1 MRVVVDLQAY
11 PASPP
16 LPTVIDHY
24 CASLVSAILRH
35 AGNHDIHFV
44 VNHSSD
50 EVLEKLQGEFPDL
63 FRNGAFQVSRL
74 PFLDTA
80 KGRGGWHRAAAELVR
95 EHALLHLKPDVV
107 LCVPLT
113 AASSAVPVSQL
124 RCTGIPTAI
133 TLSELPYAIRPVT
146 NPDQRVHNALE
157 PPRSTLPIKQR
168 WQAELVLTSSEYCK
182 RMLLDALELQPERVV
197 VVLPGVDER
206 VRSAAVSE
214 AQAHA
219 VTRRFA
225 LSQDFIVSFAG
236 GASQGPERLLEA
248 YALLPSELRA
258 ANRLAIIGVIE
269 GDETRRLLQL
279 ARSYGLA
286 DSELMLAGEVSYDE
300 LAVLYDKCRL
310 LVLPPLEEVSAQPA
324 LDAMSRGTPVVGP
337 DHTSIPEILGLREA
351 LFDPASARQMS
362 EKICQVLA
370 SAEFC
375 QKLKV
380 HASEQAHRFSWQSS
394 VCRSLEALEALH
406 SSRSADS
413 EPHPPSPKKR
423 PRMAYLSPLPP
434 ERSGIA
440 DYSAEL
446 LPELARYY
454 EIELITDLAQVS
466 DPYLQEHFRRVP
478 FRHYEK
484 SARSYERILY
494 HLGNSPFHSQIPSL
508 LEHYPGPLVLH
519 DFYLSHLFKHLE
531 ATDGVSLWRNLY
543 VSHGYPG
550 LLARA
555 RKGAEAA
562 IWAYP
567 CNLAALSYA
576 AGIIV
581 HSEHAKHLAQEWFG
595 ISTESW
601 KVIPQLRRPSS
612 KIDRQEARRTLGI
625 PPDTFLVCSFG
636 FLAPT
641 KLNDLLFQSWL
652 GSSLARLPNGCLVF
666 AGGDGAGRPYQV
678 NGMASSHVRA
688 TGYLSK
694 EEYELYLAAADVGV
708 QLRGELSRG
717 ETPRSV
723 LDCMAQGLATIVS
736 SHPALNELPADS
748 VLKLSASCSKEEL
761 IAALERLYREPE
773 YRAVLGRNAQQH
785 VGAKRSPAIIARQY
799 AEAVEE
805 FVSSHPAAVT
815 RRIGV
820 NLAEL
825 VSKTG
830 PSDSDFAAVASCIA
844 ENSGSGGVRQLLVD
858 VTVLVS
864 LGDEK
869 TGIHRTTRGILAQLL
884 ENPPPGWRVEPV
896 FRGHRETYRY
906 ARRLVRNYLHLEGL
920 NLEDAPVA
928 VNPGDVFLGLDWDP
942 GIAVDDQAANWLL
955 HHRQRGMRTVF
966 TIYDLLPLQ
975 HSEWF
980 KPEMQPLFKGWLSRI
995 CRVADG
1001 FACISRAVA
1010 DELISWLDTYSAVAA
1025 RIFDIGYFHLGSDLE
1040 ASWASR
1046 GLTLDERKLL
1056 DALKGREVL
1065 VMIGTVEPRKNHS
1078 QALSAMEH
1086 LWAGGEN
1093 LSLVIC
1099 GRQGWMVEGIAQQL
1113 RSHPELGHRLFWMEQ
1128 ATDEALLQLYSI
1140 ASGALMASGG
1150 EGFGLP
1156 LVEAAKHGVPIVAR
1170 DLPVFREVAGEHAFY
1185 FSGDRSTD
1193 LAGALRSWLKL
1204 YRRGE
1209 HPESRMMP
1217 WLTWQQSTQ
1226 QLLRVVLE
1234 GNAYKRWRRAP
1245 TPRLDQPARA
1255 IANGLTPAVSADQYG
1270 SLERQYHASWRE
1282 SRGERLGTRYGATAE
1297 TLPAIANRTD

>member
-1 MRVVVDLQAY
+1 MRVVVDLQAF
-11 PASPP
+11 PVSTAP
-16 LPTVIDHY
+16 PTVIDHY
-24 CASLVSAILRH
+24 CASLACAILRH
-35 AGNHDIHFV
+35 AGDHEVHV
-44 VNHSSD
+44 VINHSS
-50 EVLEKLQGEFPDL
+50 EEFLEKLQGEFPDL
-63 FRNGAFQVSRL
+63 CRNGAFRASRL

-80 KGRGGWHRAAAELVR
+80 KGSGGWHRAAAELVR
-95 EHALLHLKPDVV
+95 EHALLQLQPEIV
-107 LCVPLT
+107 LCIPLISAST
-113 AASSAVPVSQL
+113 AIVLSQL

-133 TLSELPYAIRPVT
+133 ALSKPPYATRPESNSKQHASNASELSLSTVHIG
-146 NPDQRVHNALE
+146 QR
-157 PPRSTLPIKQR
+157 R
-168 WQAELVLTSSEYCK
+168 QAELVLTISEYCK
-182 RMLLDALELQPERVV
+182 RQLLEVLELQPEHVV
-197 VVLPGVDER
+197 VVPPGVDER
-206 VRSAAVSE
+206 FRPAAMSE
-214 AQAHA
+214 AQAHS

-225 LSQDFIVSFAG
+225 LNQDFILSIAG
-236 GASQGPERLLEA
+236 GTSQDIERLLEA
-248 YALLPSELRA
+248 YALLPSELRT
-258 ANRLAIIGVIE
+258 ANRLAIVGVIE
-269 GDETRRLLQL
+269 GGESRRLMQL

-286 DSELMLAGEVSYDE
+286 DGELVFTGETSDDE
-300 LAVLYDKCRL
+300 LAVLYDKCKL
-310 LVLPPLEEVSAQPA
+310 LVLPSLEEVSAQQA
-324 LDAMSRGTPVVGP
+324 LDAMSHGTPVLGP
-337 DHTSIPEILGLREA
+337 DHASIPEILGVYEM

-370 SAEFC
+370 SAEFR
-375 QKLKV
+375 QKLKIN
-380 HASEQAHRFSWQSS
+380 ASEQARRFSWRDS
-394 VCRSLEALEALH
+394 VRRSFEALDALRTC
-406 SSRSADS
+406 RSADS
-413 EPHPPSPKKR
+413 KPHPPLPKRR

-466 DPYLQEHFRRVP
+466 DPYLQEHFRRMP
-478 FRHYEK
+478 FRHFEK
-484 SARSYERILY
+484 SARSYQCILY
-494 HLGNSPFHSQIPSL
+494 HIGNSPFHSQIPSL
-508 LEHYPGPLVLH
+508 LEHYPGPVVLH

-531 ATDGVSLWRNLY
+531 TTDGVSLWRNLY

-567 CNLAALSYA
+567 CNLAVLSHA
-576 AGIIV
+576 SGIIV
-581 HSEHAKHLAQEWFG
+581 HSDHARQLAHEWFG

-601 KVIPQLRRPSS
+601 KVIPQLRRPSP
-612 KIDRQEARRTLGI
+612 KIDRHKARKILGI
-625 PPDTFLVCSFG
+625 SPDTFLVCSFG

-652 GSSLARLPNGCLVF
+652 GSSLASIPNCCLVF
-666 AGGDGAGRPYQV
+666 AGGDGAGRPYQI
-678 NGMASSHVRA
+678 NDMTPSQVRA

-736 SHPALNELPADS
+736 SHPALAELPADS
-748 VLKLSASCSKEEL
+748 VLRLPANCGREEL
-761 IAALERLYREPE
+761 MAALERLYREPG
-773 YRAVLGRNAQQH
+773 YRMMLGQNAQQY
-785 VGAKRSPAIIARQY
+785 VGAKRSPALIAQQY
-799 AEAVEE
+799 AEAMEE
-805 FVSSHPAAVT
+805 FASNHPAAITNRV
-815 RRIGV
+815 GV
-820 NLAEL
+820 NLAKL
-825 VSKTG
+825 ASKAG
-830 PSDSDFAAVASCIA
+830 PSDDDFAAVASCIA
-844 ENSGSGGVRQLLVD
+844 ENSRTAAVRQLLVD

-884 ENPPPGWRVEPV
+884 ENPPSGWRVEPV
-896 FRGHRETYRY
+896 YRGHRDTYRY
-906 ARRLVRNYLHLEGL
+906 ARKLVRNYLHLEGL

-942 GIAVDDQAANWLL
+942 GIAIDDRAANWLL

-980 KPEMQPLFKGWLSRI
+980 KPEMQPLFQGWLSRI
-995 CRVADG
+995 CRIADG

-1010 DELISWLDTYSAVAA
+1010 DELVGWLDTSSAVAA
-1025 RIFDIGYFHLGSDLE
+1025 RAFDIGYFHLGSDLE
-1040 ASWASR
+1040 TSWASQ
-1046 GLTLDERKLL
+1046 GLSPDEQKLL
-1056 DALKGREVL
+1056 DTLKGREVL
-1065 VMIGTVEPRKNHS
+1065 VMIGTVEPRKGHS

-1086 LWAGGEN
+1086 LWAEGVN

-1099 GRQGWMVEGIAQQL
+1099 GRQGWMVDEIAQQL

-1128 ATDEALLQLYSI
+1128 ATDEALLQLYAI

-1156 LVEAAKHGVPIVAR
+1156 LVEAAKHGVPIIAR

-1185 FSGDRSTD
+1185 FSGHHTTD
-1193 LAGALRSWLKL
+1193 LADALRSWLML
-1204 YRRGE
+1204 YRRGA

-1226 QLLRVVLE
+1226 QLLRVALE
-1234 GNAYKRWRRAP
+1234 GSVYEHWRRAP
-1245 TPRLDQPARA
+1245 APCFDQPAHA
-1255 IANGLTPAVSADQYG
+1255 TANGAGSAFQDRRV
-1270 SLERQYHASWRE
+1270 SLERQYRTPQHE
-1282 SRGERLGTRYGATAE
+1282 SGGERLVTSYGAAAE
-1297 TLPAIANRTD
+1297 PLPAIINRTD

>member
-1 MRVVVDLQAY
+1 MRVVVNLQAY
-11 PASPP
+11 PVSPT

-24 CASLVSAILRH
+24 CASLACAILRH
-35 AGNHDIHFV
+35 AGNHDVEVV
-44 VNHSSD
+44 VNHSS
-50 EVLEKLQGEFPDL
+50 EEFLEQLQGEFPDL
-63 FRNGAFQVSRL
+63 FRNRAFRVSRL

-80 KGRGGWHRAAAELVR
+80 KGSGGWHRAAAELVR
-95 EHALLHLKPDVV
+95 EHALLQLKPDVV
-107 LCVPLT
+107 LCIPLT
-113 AASSAVPVSQL
+113 AASSAVLVSQL

-133 TLSELPYAIRPVT
+133 ALSELPYAIRRAT
-146 NPDQRVHNALE
+146 NPEQRVRNASELS
-157 PPRSTLPIKQR
+157 RSTLHIKQR

-182 RMLLDALELQPERVV
+182 RVLLDAVELQPERVV

-206 VRSAAVSE
+206 FRPAAVSE
-214 AQAHA
+214 AQTHA
-219 VTRRFA
+219 VTGRFA
-225 LSQDFIVSFAG
+225 LSQGFILSIAG
-236 GASQGPERLLEA
+236 GAPQGVERLLEA
-248 YALLPSELRA
+248 YALLPSELRV
-258 ANRLAIIGVIE
+258 ANSLAVVGVIE

-279 ARSYGLA
+279 ARSHGLA
-286 DSELMLAGEVSYDE
+286 DGQLVLTGEASDDE
-300 LAVLYDKCRL
+300 LAVLYDKCKL
-310 LVLPPLEEVSAQPA
+310 LVLPPLEAMSAQQA
-324 LDAMSRGTPVVGP
+324 LDAMSHGTPVVGP
-337 DHTSIPEILGLREA
+337 DHTSIPEVLGLREA
-351 LFDPASARQMS
+351 LFDPASAHQVS

-370 SAEFC
+370 NAEFR

-380 HASEQAHRFSWQSS
+380 HASEQARRFTWQVSAG
-394 VCRSLEALEALH
+394 RSFEALEAVCT
-406 SSRSADS
+406 SRSAGS
-413 EPHPPSPKKR
+413 KPHPPLPERR
-423 PRMAYLSPLPP
+423 PRMAFLSPLPP

-454 EIELITDLAQVS
+454 EIELITDLAQIS
-466 DPYLQEHFRRVP
+466 DSYLQEHFRRVP

-484 SARSYERILY
+484 SARSYHRILY

-508 LEHYPGPLVLH
+508 LEHYPGPVVLH

-543 VSHGYPG
+543 GSHGYPG

-555 RKGAEAA
+555 RKGADAA

-567 CNLAALSYA
+567 CNLAVLSYA

-601 KVIPQLRRPSS
+601 KVIPQLRRLSP
-612 KIDRQEARRTLGI
+612 KIDRLEARRTLGI
-625 PPDTFLVCSFG
+625 SPDMFLVCSFG

-641 KLNDLLFQSWL
+641 KLNDLLLQSWL
-652 GSSLARLPNGCLVF
+652 GSSLTRLPNCCLVF

-678 NGMASSHVRA
+678 DGMTSSHVRA

-723 LDCMAQGLATIVS
+723 FDCMAQGLPTIVS
-736 SHPALNELPADS
+736 SHPALTELPTDS
-748 VLKLSASCSKEEL
+748 VLRVSADCSKEEL
-761 IAALERLYREPE
+761 IAALERLYQEPE

-785 VGAKRSPAIIARQY
+785 VGAKRSPALIARQY

-805 FVSSHPAAVT
+805 FASNHPAAITNRV
-815 RRIGV
+815 GV
-820 NLAEL
+820 NLAKL
-825 VSKTG
+825 ASKTG
-830 PSDSDFAAVASCIA
+830 PSDDDFATVASCIA
-844 ENSGSGGVRQLLVD
+844 ENNRTGGVRQLLVD

-884 ENPPPGWRVEPV
+884 ENPPSGWRVEPV

-928 VNPGDVFLGLDWDP
+928 VNSGDVFLGLDWDP

-980 KPEMQPLFKGWLSRI
+980 KPEMQPLFQGWLSRI

-1010 DELISWLDTYSAVAA
+1010 DELISWLDTYAAVAA
-1025 RIFDIGYFHLGSDLE
+1025 RTFDISYFHLGSDLE

-1046 GLTLDERKLL
+1046 GLSLDEQKLL

-1140 ASGALMASGG
+1140 ASGMLMASKG

-1156 LVEAAKHGVPIVAR
+1156 LVEAAKHSVPIIAR
-1170 DLPVFREVAGEHAFY
+1170 DLSVFREVAGEHAFY
-1185 FSGDRSTD
+1185 FSGDHSTD
-1193 LAGALRSWLKL
+1193 LADALRSWLKL

-1226 QLLRVVLE
+1226 QLLQVALE
-1234 GNAYKRWRRAP
+1234 GTLYKRWWCAP
-1245 TPRLDQPARA
+1245 NPCLDQPARA
-1255 IANGLTPAVSADQYG
+1255 TANGHSTGVPADQPG
-1270 SLERQYHASWRE
+1270 SFERQHHAPRRE
-1282 SRGERLGTRYGATAE
+1282 STGERLGRSYGAAAE